1 MKKALSI
8 LMAGLVVLA
17 AGMPA
22 EALAQHRGHYRGRA
36 PVHQSSHRGYSRSHR
51 GWSTAGSLLAGVVIG
66 GMLQNACA
74 APPHREVVYTRTV
87 YQTAPVV
94 QYVQPAPVIHYVQPE
109 PVVIRSAPPPTM
121 VTVWIQHANG
131 SQTPVELRS
140 AGDGRFIGP
149 KGEYYSGF
157 PSTEQLCQIY
167 GL

>member
-8 LMAGLVVLA
+8 LMAGLVELA

-22 EALAQHRGHYRGRA
+22 EALAQHRGHYRGRG
-36 PVHQSSHRGYSRSHR
+36 PVHQTHYRGYSRSHR

-74 APPHREVVYTRTV
+74 APPRREVVYTRTV

-109 PVVIRSAPPPTM
+109 PVVAEIMKVRSKAIFSFAAAASFRRSSGRTRSILLRIRIFG
-121 VTVWIQHANG
+121 W
-131 SQTPVELRS
+131 
-140 AGDGRFIGP
+140 
-149 KGEYYSGF
+149 
-157 PSTEQLCQIY
+157 
-167 GL
+167 